1 MSKNGRGKNNWART
15 WINQTDLGRE
25 FGLSSVAIGK
35 RLSELGLKDGREAT
49 VSALADGF
57 AVAAP
62 LANGIKNF
70 RWNRERCLALLSES
84 GLHRL
89 DHRAVREA
97 KFDAEARSIAKEI
110 SKLFDDGQDKLA
122 DLYWQSLDP
131 RTAARVEA
139 ILYPKDALATT
150 QDQP

>member
-1 MSKNGRGKNNWART
+1 MSSKRHGKNNWART

-25 FGLSSVAIGK
+25 FGLSSIAVGK
-35 RLSELGLKDGREAT
+35 HLSELGLKDGREASA
-49 VSALADGF
+49 SALADGF

-89 DHRAVREA
+89 DRMAVREA

-110 SKLFDDGQDKLA
+110 DKLFDDGQDKLA
-122 DLYWQSLDP
+122 NLYWQSLDP

-139 ILYPKDALATT
+139 ILYPKDAIAATP
-150 QDQP
+150 DQ